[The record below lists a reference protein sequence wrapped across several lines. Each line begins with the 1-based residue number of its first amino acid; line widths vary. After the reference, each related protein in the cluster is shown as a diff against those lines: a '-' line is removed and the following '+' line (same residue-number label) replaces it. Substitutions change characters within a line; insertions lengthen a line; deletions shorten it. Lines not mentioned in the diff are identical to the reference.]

1 MHLAVF
7 IFNTYFPVTAK
18 YFHEIGKVGR
28 AKAIIGLSLIVQ
40 VFKAAKYRKHII
52 YYY

>member
-1 MHLAVF
+1 MHLEVS

-18 YFHEIGKVGR
+18 YFHEIGKLDK
-28 AKAIIGLSLIVQ
+28 AKATIGLCLIVQ
-40 VFKAAKYRKHII
+40 VFKAAKHRKHII

>member
-1 MHLAVF
+1 MHLEVF

-18 YFHEIGKVGR
+18 YSHETGKLGR
-28 AKAIIGLSLIVQ
+28 AKATIVLSLIVQ
-40 VFKAAKYRKHII
+40 VFKAAKHRKHII